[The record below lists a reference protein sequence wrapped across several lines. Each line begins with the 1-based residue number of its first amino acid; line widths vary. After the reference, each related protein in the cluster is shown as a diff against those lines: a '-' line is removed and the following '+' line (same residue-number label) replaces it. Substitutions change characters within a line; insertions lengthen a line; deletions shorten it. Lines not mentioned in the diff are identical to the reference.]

1 MLTYWGELEVHRTQ
15 VHVMINRIMPRY
27 LACLM
32 CRLEGRSFC
41 GTEYEMAFH
50 LINTHPNVQTWMPLP
65 RLVTLVM
72 EEVVSP
78 PPQMWSRV
86 S

>member
-1 MLTYWGELEVHRTQ
+1 
-15 VHVMINRIMPRY
+15 MINRIMPRD

-65 RLVTLVM
+65 RLVALVM

-78 PPQMWSRV
+78 PPQMRRLFVCRKYFLLKYSSLKRT
-86 S
+86 